1 MFFKKDYYKPE
12 NLTEKEVSIIS
23 PSGKYSLTIEHY
35 KTKDGCWNYTRG
47 VVKEGDNLI
56 TNVDRNYHHF
66 WYHFVQHSNGY
77 EYLLCGEDYQGYS
90 IINLNTG
97 IRIDYLPKE
106 AKQGFGFCWVDV
118 NTSPDTKY
126 LAVEGCYW
134 ACPYEILILDFSDP
148 ERFPYKIIDRFDMP
162 YYENCKSFWR
172 NKEFVVTGEQYFR
185 KSDNKNVDEIDEGWE
200 ELLLEDGDTWNS
212 ELVEIKGVEKVIWE
226 IKENEKDDI
235 IS

>member
-106 AKQGFGFCWVDV
+106 AKQG
-118 NTSPDTKY
+118 
-126 LAVEGCYW
+126 
-134 ACPYEILILDFSDP
+134 LDF
-148 ERFPYKIIDRFDMP
+148 
-162 YYENCKSFWR
+162 
-172 NKEFVVTGEQYFR
+172 VG
-185 KSDNKNVDEIDEGWE
+185 
-200 ELLLEDGDTWNS
+200 
-212 ELVEIKGVEKVIWE
+212 
-226 IKENEKDDI
+226 
-235 IS
+235 